1 MKKTNLLKKIAI
13 ALAVLTALF
22 ISIFALDVFSEGY
35 NFLEIILGLWIHLI
49 PTYILIAALLVACK
63 WERFG
68 GILFIILGLFYICM
82 SWNRSQLLG
91 YVIISGPLILL
102 GILFILSSLKKKEP
116 KKKKK
121 KN

>member
-13 ALAVLTALF
+13 TSAILTTLF

-35 NFLEIILGLWIHLI
+35 NFLGIILALWIHLI
-49 PTYILIAALLVACK
+49 PTYILISALLVACK

-68 GILFIILGLFYICM
+68 GILFIILGLFYIYM
-82 SWNRSQLLG
+82 FWSRTQLLS
-91 YVIISGPLILL
+91 YIIISGPLIPI

-116 KKKKK
+116 SKKKKK
-121 KN
+121 R